1 MSEAV
6 SRGTDCGQPG
16 VVRARSRFVQWEMDR
31 NRISERAAKRIED
44 GLGTLRKHYTDE
56 EILTGDLARMV
67 LDLVGWARWG
77 QTCRRAGEDFRRYCA
92 EAGP

>member
-1 MSEAV
+1 MSEV
-6 SRGTDCGQPG
+6 VCREGICGRAG
-16 VVRARSRFVQWEMDR
+16 VVRPRSGFVQWEMDR

-67 LDLVGWARWG
+67 LDLVGWSRWG
-77 QTCRRAGEDFRRYCA
+77 QTCRRAGDDFRLYCA
-92 EAGP
+92 EVKP